1 LRKKFECLGVANN
14 GGRTISEISKS
25 FLKSEH
31 KGVHQQ
37 FDMLVAAVHVDEEVE
52 ANREKLE
59 SLPDKQQKRWLKL
72 RLAEEFVLL
81 GHRPGFIE
89 KGLLV
94 YVYQLLC
101 SHTVAGDEEKLFAA
115 AAKFLD
121 EQFESSGKADI
132 CAFIKQS

>member
-1 LRKKFECLGVANN
+1 MEN
-14 GGRTISEISKS
+14 RTISKISEEY
-25 FLKSEH
+25 LRSEH

-37 FDMLVAAVHVDEEVE
+37 FDMLVAAINVDEEVE
-52 ANREKLE
+52 ANRENLD
-59 SLPDKQQKRWLKL
+59 SLAEKQKKRWLKL
-72 RLAEEFVLL
+72 RLAEEFILL

-101 SHTVAGDEEKLFAA
+101 SHTVAGDEETLFDA

-121 EQFESSGKADI
+121 EQFESSGRADV
-132 CAFIKQS
+132 CAFIKTT